1 MATIFLDL
9 TNFSS
14 STKER
19 QLSKDN
25 NGVEK
30 KFALCS

>member
-1 MATIFLDL
+1 MATIFVDL

-19 QLSKDN
+19 HLSKDN
-25 NGVEK
+25 NGVEN
-30 KFALCS
+30 KFALCN